1 MRANPLSKRTI
12 VAALLV
18 GFLAVAPSARAQDE
32 AEGAQAAKAPAAN
45 KGKLVASEFCPY
57 GTIGSPVGISVDD
70 HGRVFVTETS
80 RRTMGE
86 LDIRKH
92 WDFLLGSLASKS
104 VEEKRAFIRANYH
117 KGDVGDANH
126 DGVEDW
132 RDLLVPTERILLL
145 EDTDGDG
152 KSDRKSVFAEGF

>member
-70 HGRVFVTETS
+70 SGRVLVTETN
-80 RRTMGE
+80 RRTQGE

-92 WDFLLGSLASKS
+92 WDFLPGTLASRS
-104 VEEKRAFIRANYH
+104 VEDKRAFIHANYR
-117 KGDVGDANH
+117 KGDEGDQNG
-126 DGVEDW
+126 DGTIDW
-132 RDLLVPTERILLL
+132 HDLLVPSEKINLLT
-145 EDTDGDG
+145 DTDGDG
-152 KSDRKSVFAEGF
+152 RF